1 MWWEK
6 WVEALE
12 LAEEEPGKTRRLK
25 MGVFPMRVPK
35 SFLLFLSS
43 CTPPPPVKKSVL
55 KGKWKP
61 PT

>member
-1 MWWEK
+1 MWWGK

-12 LAEEEPGKTRRLK
+12 LAEEETGKTRRLK

-43 CTPPPPVKKSVL
+43 CTPPPPSEEECS
-55 KGKWKP
+55 KGEMEP
-61 PT
+61 P